1 MLVRWKELFIP
12 AANLDV
18 KEAEAFIQE
27 HSEGTYTLLDV
38 RQPAEYEQ
46 SRIPGSKLI
55 PLPELGDRIGEI
67 DREKPVI
74 VY

>member
-1 MLVRWKELFIP
+1 MRWKELFVP
-12 AANLDV
+12 AANLDA
-18 KEAEAFIQE
+18 KEAERFIRG
-27 HSEGTYTLLDV
+27 HREGTYTLLDV
-38 RQPAEYEQ
+38 RQPTEYEQ
-46 SRIPGSKLI
+46 ARIPGSKLI